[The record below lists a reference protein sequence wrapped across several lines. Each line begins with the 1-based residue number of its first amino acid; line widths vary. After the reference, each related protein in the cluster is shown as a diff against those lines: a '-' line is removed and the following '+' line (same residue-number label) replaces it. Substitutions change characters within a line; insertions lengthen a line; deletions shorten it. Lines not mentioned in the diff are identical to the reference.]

1 MICQRC
7 LKESYGRNEVNSYTV
22 SDMSEMF
29 EGELWEKKD
38 QQLHLNDSYLL

>member
-7 LKESYGRNEVNSYTV
+7 LKESQGRNEVNSCSV

-29 EGELWEKKD
+29 EGEPGEKRGK
-38 QQLHLNDSYLL
+38 QLYC